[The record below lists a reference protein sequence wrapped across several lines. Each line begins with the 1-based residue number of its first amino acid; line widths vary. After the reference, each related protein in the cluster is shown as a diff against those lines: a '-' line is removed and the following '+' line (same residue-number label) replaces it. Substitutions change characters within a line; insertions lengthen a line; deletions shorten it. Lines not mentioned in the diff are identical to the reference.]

1 MIGIGVEL
9 GGRGVQDDLHSST
22 GQCDGEGERGWRIV
36 KRIRREG
43 GSDGRDWAGKRRRI
57 FQEWIEPDD
66 TFDFEKHQGKTFRE
80 EYLTDLGSYD
90 WTVRQDKT
98 GDAESEVLQIHRKMS
113 ERPQQD
119 EN

>member
-22 GQCDGEGERGWRIV
+22 GQCDGEGERAWRIV

-43 GSDGRDWAGKRRRI
+43 GGDGRDWAGKRRRI
-57 FQEWIEPDD
+57 FQEWIGPDD
-66 TFDFEKHQGKTFRE
+66 TFDFEKHQGKTFR
-80 EYLTDLGSYD
+80 DD

-119 EN
+119 DN